1 MKRYVPFRKGEI
13 VSEAENSR
21 ASTRASVG
29 ARRNPE
35 TEAAVLQAA
44 EELLRE
50 QGYAA
55 LTMEAVCKRARAG
68 KATLYRWWPSR
79 AHLVLA
85 LVSRSKQEMAL
96 PATGTLRG
104 DLTAYFDD
112 LLARWRGDGGALPI
126 GPLVRVLYVEA
137 ADNAELGAALLEER
151 RERWQ
156 LLDHIL
162 AAAAARGEVSHRLTI
177 DRAKQVTMALPIY
190 LLMIGQLPAPG
201 ETAALVAD
209 ILPALA

>member
-1 MKRYVPFRKGEI
+1 MKRYVPFRKGKT
-13 VSEAENSR
+13 VSDTENSR
-21 ASTRASVG
+21 ASIG

-44 EELLRE
+44 AELICE

-68 KATLYRWWPSR
+68 KATLYRWWPSK

-85 LVSRSKQEMAL
+85 LVSRSKQDMAL
-96 PATGTLRG
+96 PDTGTLRG
-104 DLTAYFDD
+104 DLTAYLDD
-112 LLARWRGDGGALPI
+112 LLVRWRGDDGSMPM

-162 AAAAARGEVSHRLTI
+162 AAARARGEVSPRLSAE
-177 DRAKQVTMALPIY
+177 RAKHLAMAMPIY

-201 ETAALVAD
+201 ETQALVDD
-209 ILPALA
+209 ILPVFA

>member
-13 VSEAENSR
+13 VSDAENPR
-21 ASTRASVG
+21 ASIG

-44 EELLRE
+44 AELICE

-68 KATLYRWWPSR
+68 KATLYRWWPSK
-79 AHLVLA
+79 AHLLLA

-96 PATGTLRG
+96 PDTGTLRG
-104 DLTAYFDD
+104 DLTAYLDD
-112 LLARWRGDGGALPI
+112 LLARWRGDDGSMPM

-137 ADNAELGAALLEER
+137 AENAELGAALLEER

-156 LLDHIL
+156 LLDQIL
-162 AAAAARGEVSHRLTI
+162 AAARARGEVSPRLGTE
-177 DRAKQVTMALPIY
+177 RAKQLAMALPIY

-201 ETAALVAD
+201 ETASMVQD
-209 ILPALA
+209 ILPAFA